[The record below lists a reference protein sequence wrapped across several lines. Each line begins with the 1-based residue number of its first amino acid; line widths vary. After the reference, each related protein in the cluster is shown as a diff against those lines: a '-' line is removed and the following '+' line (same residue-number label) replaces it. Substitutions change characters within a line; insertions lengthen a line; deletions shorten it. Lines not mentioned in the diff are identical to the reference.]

1 MVLVKETAGKM
12 QKILGGDG
20 DEPFAALG
28 FEVPSLSLKSKK
40 DDKKNKKDDKKKNA
54 KNKKDDNK
62 KNKKDDKKKNK
73 KDDKKKNKKTTSSSE
88 SESEEDSESS
98 NPGNKPKKT
107 PEQEARE
114 KANKYVTS
122 LTKGTTVLMGHIT
135 AMSGKSDATSLR
147 NATKE
152 ISFHLNN

>member
-1 MVLVKETAGKM
+1 MGILIIGGLLKIILIFLALHMVLVKETAGKV
-12 QKILGGDG
+12 QKQLGADG

-40 DDKKNKKDDKKKNA
+40 DDKKNKKDDKKKN
-54 KNKKDDNK
+54 
-62 KNKKDDKKKNK
+62 
-73 KDDKKKNKKTTSSSE
+73 KKTTSSSE
-88 SESEEDSESS
+88 SESEDDSDSS
-98 NPGNKPKKT
+98 NPGKKTKT

-114 KANKYVTS
+114 KANKYVAS

-135 AMSGKSDATSLR
+135 AMGGKSDATSLR